1 MNISEISINDINK
14 GIIAKKY
21 SNRGYTT
28 NAQEVYISVTPK
40 TKKRSTTVRFNYHF
54 KWFKNFKFVT
64 LSRVDDVLFLKLSNK
79 NLDGTAYAISEKGG
93 QKSLSTVVSGENADI
108 LADFAGLYELK
119 EYDWQ
124 HSKEPIFYI
133 EEGKKN

>member
-1 MNISEISINDINK
+1 MNISMNEIEK
-14 GIIAKKY
+14 GIIRKTH
-21 SNRGYTT
+21 SNSYTT
-28 NAQEVYISVTPK
+28 NSSDVYISVTKP
-40 TKKRSTTVRFNYHF
+40 KKRSTTVRFNYHF

-64 LSRVDDVLFLKLSNK
+64 LSRVDDVLFFKLSNE
-79 NLDGTAYAISEKGG
+79 NPDGIAYAISEKNG

-133 EEGKKN
+133 EEGKKNQ